1 MYDKCTIGNR
11 YWSLFLLLVLV
22 FLKDVID
29 IVKHVPIMLFLVII
43 ASSIAFMIIIIIEK
57 MLNVNEIIRN

>member
-1 MYDKCTIGNR
+1 MYDKCMIGNR

-22 FLKDVID
+22 FLKDAID